1 MFSDPT
7 VLGFSVDANALLVQ
21 GLNAS
26 QLEDNAEAVAAWA
39 ASAGK
44 LTTFAG
50 CANMT
55 TGAPGA
61 SCATSFVQAF
71 GRAAFRTNLGASDAR
86 LGTYSKLFMMGT
98 SNADGAQMVV
108 SAMLQSPFFL
118 YRSELGTQSG
128 STYNLT
134 PYEVATELAY
144 TLTGTTPDTT
154 LLTAADA
161 VAAGSMPMTSMID
174 QQANRLTGNGAPTNA
189 TAIMGFVNGWL
200 GLPRLFTTAKDNT
213 VYAIAPDVQND
224 MAMESQSLI
233 LEASTRT
240 ARSARC

>member
-1 MFSDPT
+1 
-7 VLGFSVDANALLVQ
+7 
-21 GLNAS
+21 
-26 QLEDNAEAVAAWA
+26 
-39 ASAGK
+39 
-44 LTTFAG
+44 
-50 CANMT
+50 MT
-55 TGAPGA
+55 TGAPSA

-86 LGTYSKLFMMGT
+86 VGTYSKLFMMGT

-128 STYNLT
+128 STYTLT

-161 VAAGSMPMTSMID
+161 VAAGSMPMSSMID

-213 VYAIAPDVQND
+213 VYAIAPEVQND
-224 MAMESQSLI
+224 MAMECADPDFGGLQRNRLVRLGADRRSLVPEPESGYLLRAAHGQSRYRVHQRQVRLGWRAI
-233 LEASTRT
+233 RDCSPPVRF
-240 ARSARC
+240 